1 MLDYGR
7 VGATS
12 RCDWDHAGDGDSE
25 AAVRHGV
32 AVSRQVADARWT
44 GHGVARDAHNETR

>member
-1 MLDYGR
+1 MLHHGR

-12 RCDWDHAGDGDSE
+12 RRDWDHAGYGDSE